1 VTLDRI
7 WFGHATHFEGK
18 QNMAPSW
25 THLIR
30 FIAEEDGHTY
40 LGQIDASKFPDV
52 GLSSFKGESITARV
66 INGTIYD
73 GVVTDRV
80 LTVSKVS
87 LPSVKFLSLRGMEYR
102 VLIIYPSRREDS
114 FSHISRT
121 DTHHPLHWSQ
131 LPRPCERV
139 QYAYSRPPGSLHQ
152 APHSLVRTISP
163 EDRHPEDCP
172 GRVERLRR

>member
-1 VTLDRI
+1 
-7 WFGHATHFEGK
+7 
-18 QNMAPSW
+18 MAPFW

-66 INGTIYD
+66 INGTIYY

-87 LPSVKFLSLRGMEYR
+87 LPSVKFLSLRGTE
-102 VLIIYPSRREDS
+102 
-114 FSHISRT
+114 
-121 DTHHPLHWSQ
+121 
-131 LPRPCERV
+131 
-139 QYAYSRPPGSLHQ
+139 
-152 APHSLVRTISP
+152 
-163 EDRHPEDCP
+163 
-172 GRVERLRR
+172 